1 MIARADTVRERERSM
16 SMRKIMP
23 LAGLLVILGCTHQE
37 APPAPPAG
45 PQSAER
51 ESIVETSAVVQKV
64 DQTTR
69 EVRLRAASGKEMT
82 VVAGP
87 QVRNLAQVHA
97 GDTVRLTYLERVA
110 ASMAKADAGGPATAA
125 IVTGRAPEG
134 GKPGALVGTTVDM
147 VVEFQSYDPA
157 TGLVTF
163 KMPDGLSQQVV
174 VSPAMRE
181 FAAARRP
188 GERVAVQ
195 LTSAMAV
202 SIVKA
207 GA

>member
-1 MIARADTVRERERSM
+1 
-16 SMRKIMP
+16 MRKIMP
-23 LAGLLVILGCTHQE
+23 LAGLLVILGCTHRE
-37 APPAPPAG
+37 APPAD

-51 ESIVETSAVVQKV
+51 ESIVETSAAVEKV
-64 DQTTR
+64 DQSTR
-69 EVRLRAASGKEMT
+69 ELRLRTAGGKEIT

-87 QVRNLAQVHA
+87 AVRNLAQVHA

-110 ASMAKADAGGPATAA
+110 ARMAEPGAGGPVTAA
-125 IVTGRAPEG
+125 VVAGGAPAG
-134 GKPGALVGTTVDM
+134 NKPAGLVGGTVDAI
-147 VVEFQSYDPA
+147 VEFLAYDPA
-157 TGLVTF
+157 TGVVTF
-163 KMPDGLSQQVV
+163 KTPDGVSQQVV